1 MGSGMQNSF
10 SVSRDW
16 YDWVLEEAWW
26 SESFVMIPYKSGKCS
41 GSPALMWQ
49 KRTKNLY
56 PVNNRYSRFAAFW
69 QQQSHIH
76 MLDSQNK
83 ENQSKFTEIIGKLR
97 CKLLKFF
104 DEINS
109 SLNKPVMNFQLSLF
123 RSP

>member
-1 MGSGMQNSF
+1 
-10 SVSRDW
+10 
-16 YDWVLEEAWW
+16 
-26 SESFVMIPYKSGKCS
+26 MIAYKSGKCS

-56 PVNNRYSRFAAFW
+56 PVNNSYSRFAAFW
-69 QQQSHIH
+69 QQQSHIQ

>member
-1 MGSGMQNSF
+1 
-10 SVSRDW
+10 
-16 YDWVLEEAWW
+16 
-26 SESFVMIPYKSGKCS
+26 MIAYKSGKCS

-49 KRTKNLY
+49 K
-56 PVNNRYSRFAAFW
+56 SRFAAFW